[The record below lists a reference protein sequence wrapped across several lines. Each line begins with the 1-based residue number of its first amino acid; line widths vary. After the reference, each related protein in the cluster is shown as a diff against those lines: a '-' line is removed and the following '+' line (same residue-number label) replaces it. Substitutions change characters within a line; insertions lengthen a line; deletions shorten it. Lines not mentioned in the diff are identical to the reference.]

1 MDMTNIQI
9 QQVFNSI
16 PLVVNS
22 SPTWFSS
29 ILLLSSPEG
38 TVLIY
43 LTRQDFVK
51 TVTVPEGEDNN
62 RFST

>member
-1 MDMTNIQI
+1 MDMSNI
-9 QQVFNSI
+9 QQVFKSI
-16 PLVVNS
+16 PLLVNS

>member
-29 ILLLSSPEG
+29 ILLFSSPEE
-38 TVLIY
+38 TVLVN
-43 LTRQDFVK
+43 TVK

-62 RFST
+62 RLST